1 MNIAPLMKT
10 ASIGT
15 DVFWGEISPCEHLVQ
30 IYLDDSAFMDSL
42 EGFVAGGLLAGD
54 AVILIGTSSHLAALE
69 VRLTRRD
76 IDLAAAKAVDQY
88 LAFDAEGT
96 LSKFMRNGWP
106 DDELFRNV
114 VTGLL
119 HRAKFGGRRVRA
131 FGEMVALLWEQGKN
145 GATVRL
151 EHLWHHLC
159 QEEIFSLFCAYP
171 RSGFTQD
178 SSISIKEICEA
189 HSRVVA

>member
-30 IYLDDSAFMDSL
+30 IYLDDSAFLDSL

-69 VRLTRRD
+69 VRLTRRGM
-76 IDLAAAKAVDQY
+76 DLAAAKAVDQY

-151 EHLWHHLC
+151 EHLWHTSAKRKYFLFFVPT
-159 QEEIFSLFCAYP
+159 QEVVSLRTHPY
-171 RSGFTQD
+171 Q
-178 SSISIKEICEA
+178 
-189 HSRVVA
+189 